1 MHSYSSPSLEE
12 EYLKWSR
19 NKRILDE
26 ILRDNTSKDSERS
39 QWKAAM
45 ENALMYAVFRQTTYD
60 PDLMAQLDSK
70 AIEHGFNCVSLDES
84 HAKIERLRDF
94 IIKTVESY
102 RDKGIEPL
110 NPKINP
116 TQLAVDDYK
125 LKRNSYINKAYQFL
139 VVNNGE
145 EKALR
150 ILLTASLRYSSIY
163 AETRHIGPPQSV
175 YDAFYDWGIRNEGF
189 ASPFNARLLGK
200 ENAQFYSLFP
210 DTDAPFGSG
219 GSFFWL
225 NEPKNDGHW
234 SLDPPFLSETMDK
247 VDTRIRE
254 WRAKYPE
261 VSILYII
268 PESHIPAVTPDET
281 VLLQSGIHH
290 YEGLDGAKHP
300 LPVNVC
306 IHRYGTISDFDAN
319 VIIEGYG
326 K

>member
-1 MHSYSSPSLEE
+1 MPSYSSPSLEE
-12 EYLKWSR
+12 EYVKWSR
-19 NKRILDE
+19 NQHILHE
-26 ILRDNTSKDSERS
+26 IIKEYTSQNKESA

-45 ENALMYAVFRQTTYD
+45 ENALMYAVLQQTTYD
-60 PDLMAQLDSK
+60 PDLMAQLDSE
-70 AIEHGFNCVSLDES
+70 AIRHGLDCVSLDES
-84 HAKIERLRDF
+84 SEKIERLRNF
-94 IIKTVESY
+94 IEEVVESY
-102 RDKGIEPL
+102 GGKNLKPMHPE
-110 NPKINP
+110 INSK
-116 TQLAVDDYK
+116 QFAVGDYK
-125 LKRNSYINKAYQFL
+125 LTRNSYIDKAYHFL
-139 VVNNGE
+139 VDNNGK

-210 DTDAPFGSG
+210 DTDAAFGSG

-225 NEPKNDGHW
+225 DEPKNDGHW
-234 SLDPPFLSETMDK
+234 SLDPPFLPETMDK
-247 VDTRIRE
+247 VDTRIGE
-254 WRAKYPE
+254 WRKDYPE
-261 VSILYII
+261 ISILYII
-268 PESHIPAVTPDET
+268 PESHSPAVTPDET
-281 VLLQSGIHH
+281 VLLQAGIHH

-306 IHRYGTISDFDAN
+306 IHRYGAISDFDAN
-319 VIIEGYG
+319 VIIEGYE